1 MQAKAISPMWDL
13 AINWKYS
20 FLRELHIV
28 WQFIWRDIW
37 ATIIPTLLF
46 LVAAWQNQSL
56 SFGELM
62 LGLGR
67 GFIYFGLYIFPF
79 CIANQMVGIEED
91 KINKPDRPIIT
102 GLVSYQGA
110 QVRFVASMVAYSL
123 VGWWFGILELT
134 LIWQICI
141 ILHNFGGWSKHWLT
155 KDLIMGVGAIVE
167 LAGSWQLV
175 TAMTPVVWQWT
186 LVLAFIVTLLIPLQD
201 FRDLDGDRAIGRNTF
216 PIAFG
221 ESAGRAIMGLGFGL
235 LPVVIH
241 LGLMMPAGN
250 SLNVMFWDIAQAFI
264 SWTIA
269 TRIVVYRTPKADHHT
284 YMMLL
289 YWYCLVLGSAI
300 FVL

>member
-1 MQAKAISPMWDL
+1 MQAKAISPIWEV

-56 SFGELM
+56 SFGELI

-110 QVRFVASMVAYSL
+110 QVRFVASMIAYSL

-141 ILHNFGGWSKHWLT
+141 ILHNFGGWSKYWLT
-155 KDLIMGVGAIVE
+155 KDLIMGVGAIAE

-175 TAMTPVVWQWT
+175 TPMTPVAWQWT
-186 LVLAFIVTLLIPLQD
+186 LIIASIVTLLSPLQD

-250 SLNVMFWDIAQAFI
+250 SLNVMFWDIAQALI